1 MNVPWDF
8 TIVKVWALHIFV
20 EILKVHFDV
29 INANVLEEK
38 LWILSVESVKKLI
51 VKLDLNQ
58 VLLDNVLILMNVKQ
72 IIPAILT
79 VKNVEILWVHLNA

>member
-1 MNVPWDF
+1 MELDTLSIHYQEDAKITMNVPWDF
-8 TIVKVWALHIFV
+8 TIAKVLAQHIFA

-58 VLLDNVLILMNVKQ
+58 VLLDNV
-72 IIPAILT
+72 
-79 VKNVEILWVHLNA
+79 